1 MTLKELLEATPWQDI
16 AITLKSALKEIAHQI
31 LYVAKEL

>member
-1 MTLKELLEATPWQDI
+1 MTYIIQNRI
-16 AITLKSALKEIAHQI
+16 IRTLKSALKEIAHQI